1 VRSSAKDPE
10 GALIAPPFA
19 WASAETVSRQRGSP
33 PFSTGLAM
41 ESRLDGH
48 SAGAALH
55 LVRTASWEPAE
66 LPPAHAFLT
75 ARLQD
80 ALEVGFIRDRS

>member
-1 VRSSAKDPE
+1 
-10 GALIAPPFA
+10 
-19 WASAETVSRQRGSP
+19 
-33 PFSTGLAM
+33 M
-41 ESRLDGH
+41 ERPLDVH
-48 SAGAALH
+48 SAQAALH